1 MKNKIKFKNYL
12 FSTLIILLFMI
23 IMFLIIGKYEYNAY
37 TKNYNNKL
45 NMIVGTIKSK
55 YPNIDDEDIIDIFN
69 NKDINEEYFKQYG
82 IDIEKESVI
91 IENNQL
97 HNKFIIINISFIV
110 ILIFILLLVFIR
122 YDFNKDKDIKEITKY
137 IKEINKNNYNIDID
151 KLSEDELSI
160 LKEELYK
167 ITVMLKMSSIN
178 SLNDKLEVK
187 KSIEDISHQLKT
199 PLTSILIMLNN
210 ILDDEDMDEN
220 VKKDFLRDIKKEV
233 MKINSLIQILLKL
246 SKFDSNSIEFIKKN
260 NSIKK
265 IILESIKNVSSL
277 SDLKNITINFN
288 IKEDIKI
295 NCDYMWEVE
304 AISNIIKNSIEHSYE
319 NNKIDILVE
328 KKNTYTTVII
338 KDYGSGISKSDL
350 PHIFE
355 RFYQSKNSNTNN
367 FGIGLCLSK
376 SIIEKDNGKI
386 YVKSNN
392 NGCEF
397 IIKYFNV

>member
-23 IMFLIIGKYEYNAY
+23 IMLLIIDKYEYNAY

-45 NMIVGTIKSK
+45 NMIVSTIKSK
-55 YPNIDDEDIIDIFN
+55 YPNIDDGDIIDIFN
-69 NKDINEEYFKQYG
+69 NKDINEEFFKQYG

-110 ILIFILLLVFIR
+110 ILIFILLLVFIK
-122 YDFNKDKDIKEITKY
+122 YDFN
-137 IKEINKNNYNIDID
+137 ID

-328 KKNTYTTVII
+328 KKNTYTSVII
-338 KDYGSGISKSDL
+338 KDYGSGISKTDL

-367 FGIGLCLSK
+367 IGIGLCLSK

-386 YVKSNN
+386 YVESNN
-392 NGCEF
+392 KETKF
-397 IIKYFNV
+397 IIKYF

>member
-160 LKEELYK
+160 LKEELY
-167 ITVMLKMSSIN
+167 SIVDN
-178 SLNDKLEVK
+178 YHS
-187 KSIEDISHQLKT
+187 Q
-199 PLTSILIMLNN
+199 
-210 ILDDEDMDEN
+210 
-220 VKKDFLRDIKKEV
+220 F
-233 MKINSLIQILLKL
+233 LKL
-246 SKFDSNSIEFIKKN
+246 YTSMLLLY
-260 NSIKK
+260 
-265 IILESIKNVSSL
+265 IL
-277 SDLKNITINFN
+277 
-288 IKEDIKI
+288 
-295 NCDYMWEVE
+295 
-304 AISNIIKNSIEHSYE
+304 
-319 NNKIDILVE
+319 
-328 KKNTYTTVII
+328 
-338 KDYGSGISKSDL
+338 
-350 PHIFE
+350 
-355 RFYQSKNSNTNN
+355 
-367 FGIGLCLSK
+367 
-376 SIIEKDNGKI
+376 
-386 YVKSNN
+386 
-392 NGCEF
+392 
-397 IIKYFNV
+397 